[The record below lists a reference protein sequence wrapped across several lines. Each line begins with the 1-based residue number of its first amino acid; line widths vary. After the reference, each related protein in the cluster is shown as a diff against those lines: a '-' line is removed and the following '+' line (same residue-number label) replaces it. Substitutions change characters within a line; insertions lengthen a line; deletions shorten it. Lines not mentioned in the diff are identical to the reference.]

1 MELKYYGIEK
11 AENVSPKICEQVG
24 TLDEYTFAKN
34 VGPTDFLTEEEIK
47 NVVHPLKFNGRAKI
61 TDAVYDLDI
70 FRLYVNERTRRII
83 EEYNLTEHQY
93 VKATFKTK
101 TNELLPYYYLHIPL
115 PGVEIY
121 IDYKNSTF
129 YKKDPLKTLGDIEI
143 NSKEEFEAKKKEEQK
158 KDCLIFINIRDIAL
172 KKEFNPQIDILRLP
186 FIRARYKNL
195 VSERLKNRLE
205 QENVTGIVFKEY
217 PYKISISE

>member
-1 MELKYYGIEK
+1 MELKYYYIDK
-11 AENVSPKICEQVG
+11 AENLSPKIYGQFG
-24 TLDEYTFAKN
+24 IMDEYVFVKD
-34 VGPTDFLTEEEIK
+34 VRPWDLLSEEDLESI
-47 NVVHPLKFNGRAKI
+47 VYPLKFNGRAKI

-101 TNELLPYYYLHIPL
+101 TNDLLPYYYLHIPL
-115 PGVEIY
+115 PGVEKY

-129 YKKDPLKTLGDIEI
+129 YKDGPLRILGDIDI
-143 NSKEEFEAKKKEEQK
+143 NSKEEFEAKEKEEQK
-158 KDCLIFINIRDIAL
+158 KSRLIFIKIRDIAFT
-172 KKEFNPQIDILRLP
+172 KDFNPTIDILRLL
-186 FIRARYKNL
+186 FIDATYKNL

-217 PYKISISE
+217 PFKISISE